1 MRQYA
6 KKQKKGERWKKPGK
20 NVFFFLKAVDKLFEL
35 LVRITEAEL
44 IKSGLH

>member
-1 MRQYA
+1 MQRNR
-6 KKQKKGERWKKPGK
+6 KRVNVGK
-20 NVFFFLKAVDKLFEL
+20 NQVRMFFFLKAVDKLFEL